1 MEQESKRSA
10 DAVRGRCVGSVAATH
25 AAPLGDGDGRST
37 APRPDP
43 AALAVEVELLGEGGR
58 EGGREGSSGV
68 DWSMELR
75 CRGSGRERRLS
86 RTSASLP
93 LPSSSRSSAGI
104 TSVLLCCGG
113 CLFDTM

>member
-43 AALAVEVELLGEGGR
+43 AALAVEVELLC

-75 CRGSGRERRLS
+75 CCRGSGRERRLS

-104 TSVLLCCGG
+104 PSVLLCCGG